1 MSATKHSALLAS
13 YLQQLQTRPL
23 ATKAVT
29 TGILCFLQ
37 EILGSNIAG
46 VPPKPHKDAPLLLQ
60 FLARKHVDI
69 RAAKVCRA
77 LRALT
82 SLRSSP
88 RPSPDVYLWAACIC
102 ARLSLLNG
110 PAAEGVRGQD
120 QFRRKGNLGQLL
132 AQLLIVAPVQTATY
146 LASLAVIGGANS
158 VDEVVRTV
166 KVGFLPVIRVSWVT
180 TPTAMV
186 FAQKFVP
193 MELWTPFFSFV
204 SFAVGTIFNVR
215 IKAIRLAA
223 AKKQALKDKAAEA
236 EKKEE

>member
-46 VPPKPHKDAPLLLQ
+46 VPPKAHKDAPLLLQ
-60 FLARKHVDI
+60 YLARKHVDI
-69 RAAKVCRA
+69 RAAKMFIYGLLVSAPVSHYLMA
-77 LRALT
+77 LLQKAFAGKT
-82 SLRSSP
+82 SSG
-88 RPSPDVYLWAACIC
+88 A
-102 ARLSLLNG
+102 
-110 PAAEGVRGQD
+110 
-120 QFRRKGNLGQLL
+120 KLGQLL